1 MAFPTQRKLFTV
13 EDYHKMADIGILARG
28 HRFELIKGE
37 IIKMT
42 PIKSAHA
49 GIVTFLLE
57 YLIIELHKKNTII
70 GQNPVL
76 FNQYSEPE
84 PDIVVA
90 TYRKDNYR
98 SGHPTPSDA
107 SLIIEV
113 ADSSLEYDRSTKK
126 ELYAESGIPEY
137 WIVNIPDRQ
146 LEIFRQPEGSDYN
159 EKEVLLPGDKAACVS
174 VRFSM
179 EVKDLFEGV

>member
-1 MAFPTQRKLFTV
+1 MEFPIQRKLFTT
-13 EDYHKMADIGILARG
+13 EDYYKMADVGILEPESRY
-28 HRFELIKGE
+28 ELINGE

-70 GQNPVL
+70 GQNPL
-76 FNQYSEPE
+76 LLGQFSEPE

-90 TYRKDNYR
+90 AYRKDRYR
-98 SGHPTPSDA
+98 SRHPAPSDVF
-107 SLIIEV
+107 LIIEV
-113 ADSSLEYDRSTKK
+113 ADSSLEYDRGTKK

-137 WIVNIPDRQ
+137 WIANIPEKQ
-146 LEIFRQPEGSDYN
+146 LEIFRHPAGSDYSD
-159 EKEVLLPGDKAACVS
+159 KEVLLQGEKATCVS
-174 VRFSM
+174 ASFSI
-179 EVKDLFEGV
+179 EVKDLFEGI